1 MEIKNEVIANVFLL
15 WSIVYLIGLVLI
27 SIRKDKKIIINDIN
41 RFIYVKGFF
50 GFLISIILVLIVYFI
65 LVPMSIPFSIR
76 NIFNNLKNKN
86 K

>member
-15 WSIVYLIGLVLI
+15 WSIVYLIGLILI

-50 GFLISIILVLIVYFI
+50 GFLISVILVLIVYFI

-76 NIFNNLKNKN
+76 NIFNNIKNKN

>member
-15 WSIVYLIGLVLI
+15 WSIVYLIGLILI

>member
-1 MEIKNEVIANVFLL
+1 MEIKNEVISNVFLL
-15 WSIVYLIGLVLI
+15 WAIVYLIGLILI

-50 GFLISIILVLIVYFI
+50 GFLTSTILVLLVYFI

>member
-15 WSIVYLIGLVLI
+15 WAIVYLIGLVLI

-50 GFLISIILVLIVYFI
+50 GFLISILLVLIVYFI

>member
-1 MEIKNEVIANVFLL
+1 MEIKNEVISNVFLL
-15 WSIVYLIGLVLI
+15 WAIVYLIGLFLI
-27 SIRKDKKIIINDIN
+27 SIRKDKKIIVNDIN

-50 GFLISIILVLIVYFI
+50 GFLISTILVLLVYFI

>member
-41 RFIYVKGFF
+41 RFIYVRGFF
-50 GFLISIILVLIVYFI
+50 GFLISTILVLIVYFI
-65 LVPMSIPFSIR
+65 LVPISIPFSIR
-76 NIFNNLKNKN
+76 NILNNLKNKD

>member
-1 MEIKNEVIANVFLL
+1 MEIKNEVISNVFLL
-15 WSIVYLIGLVLI
+15 WAIVYLIGLILI

-50 GFLISIILVLIVYFI
+50 GFLISTILVLLVYFI

>member
-15 WSIVYLIGLVLI
+15 WSIVYLIGLILI

-65 LVPMSIPFSIR
+65 LVPMSIPFSIK

>member
-15 WSIVYLIGLVLI
+15 WSIVYLIGLILI

-76 NIFNNLKNKN
+76 NIFNNIKNKN

>member
-15 WSIVYLIGLVLI
+15 WAIVYLIGLVLI

-50 GFLISIILVLIVYFI
+50 GFLISTILVLLVYFI

>member
-1 MEIKNEVIANVFLL
+1 MGIKNEVIANVFLL
-15 WSIVYLIGLVLI
+15 WAIVYLIGLFLI

-50 GFLISIILVLIVYFI
+50 GFLISTILVLLVYFI

>member
-1 MEIKNEVIANVFLL
+1 MEIKNEVISNVFLL
-15 WSIVYLIGLVLI
+15 WAIIYLIGLILI

-50 GFLISIILVLIVYFI
+50 GFLISTILVLLVYFI

>member
-1 MEIKNEVIANVFLL
+1 MEIKNEVISNVFLL
-15 WSIVYLIGLVLI
+15 WAIVYLIGLILI

-50 GFLISIILVLIVYFI
+50 GFLISTILVLLVYFI
-65 LVPMSIPFSIR
+65 LVPMSIPFSIK

>member
-15 WSIVYLIGLVLI
+15 WSIVYLIGLILI

-50 GFLISIILVLIVYFI
+50 GFLISVILVLIVYFI